1 MKTFNVILL
10 FSTIFLVSCQTC
22 SNCSYCEQSKLQT
35 SVLLAN
41 CVKNLPITVANEEW
55 KACEIEEPN
64 TCHEELIVLTKM
76 LAKCM
81 GKKCVQVWHLSLLSR
96 PLVNQLLLRPPHST
110 PQRKPQ
116 PLLLEGHLA
125 SVHSDE
131 ELDFVGK
138 LVGSRVYKDGPWPG
152 GRRDQGTTEF
162 KWSDGTAFDFKAWK
176 SGLPSVLR
184 VLLLASTYKNN

>member
-116 PLLLEGHLA
+116 PLLSLPL
-125 SVHSDE
+125 
-131 ELDFVGK
+131 LI
-138 LVGSRVYKDGPWPG
+138 LQ
-152 GRRDQGTTEF
+152 RRF
-162 KWSDGTAFDFKAWK
+162 
-176 SGLPSVLR
+176 
-184 VLLLASTYKNN
+184 LLLLIHGPSSPTPASISGSSRCP